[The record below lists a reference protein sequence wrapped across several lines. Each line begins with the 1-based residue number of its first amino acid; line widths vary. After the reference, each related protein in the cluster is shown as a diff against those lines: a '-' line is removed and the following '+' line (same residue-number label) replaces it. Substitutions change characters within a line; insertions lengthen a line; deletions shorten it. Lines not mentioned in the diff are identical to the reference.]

1 MQRLHWFKDH
11 DQQVAI
17 RIYGNQTALPLSA
30 RRIFEPAFEALQD
43 ARQISG
49 ASRPGHSSTII
60 KESSEEL
67 YKHY

>member
-1 MQRLHWFKDH
+1 MVTKRPFRFLPGEGAYTQRGLLRDCE
-11 DQQVAI
+11 
-17 RIYGNQTALPLSA
+17 
-30 RRIFEPAFEALQD
+30 IFEPAFEALQD